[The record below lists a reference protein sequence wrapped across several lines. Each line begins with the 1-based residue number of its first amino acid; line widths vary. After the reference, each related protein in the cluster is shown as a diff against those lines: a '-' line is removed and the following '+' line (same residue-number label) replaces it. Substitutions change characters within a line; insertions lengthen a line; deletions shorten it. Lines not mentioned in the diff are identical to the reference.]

1 MTEERRRPTPPY
13 PEQQQEPP
21 GKTASMKPVP
31 DHGEKS
37 YRGNGRLEGKVA
49 LITGADSGIGKAVAI
64 AFAREGADVL
74 ISYLDEDEDAEET
87 KAWVEKAGRKAILV
101 PGDIQ
106 YAPHCKEI
114 IDRAVSQLGGI
125 DILVNNAGGVGQIG
139 PFEEIPTDI
148 YTSLYEANV
157 VSMVRLVKAVL
168 PVMKAKKWG
177 RIINISSE
185 NGLQPDPDMT
195 PYNLTKAAIINFS
208 KSLSR
213 SVGSYNILVNTVSP
227 AFIMTPLV
235 KDMLEGIAAR
245 QHISPQ
251 EATKQFLAQKR
262 PGIELKRAGT
272 IEEVGAAIAFLASD
286 AASFIT
292 GTNLRVDGGSVTSI

>member
-1 MTEERRRPTPPY
+1 MTLSLS
-13 PEQQQEPP
+13 
-21 GKTASMKPVP
+21 GKTALV
-31 DHGEKS
+31 
-37 YRGNGRLEGKVA
+37 
-49 LITGADSGIGKAVAI
+49 TGGSKGIGAAAALSLSEARARVAI
-64 AFAREGADVL
+64 CSRNAEELRQTAADIEARTGHRVIAIPADVSLQADVDRL
-74 ISYLDEDEDAEET
+74 IAETE
-87 KAWVEKAGRKAILV
+87 AA
-101 PGDIQ
+101 
-106 YAPHCKEI
+106 
-114 IDRAVSQLGGI
+114 LGGI

-208 KSLSR
+208 KSLSK

-235 KDMLEGIAAR
+235 KEMLEGIAAR
-245 QHISPQ
+245 QGTSPQ
-251 EATKQFLAQKR
+251 EATQQFLSQKR
-262 PGIELKRAGT
+262 PTIELKRAGT

-292 GTNLRVDGGSVTSI
+292 GTNLRVDGGSVASI